1 MHRSCGGGVVDEE
14 HPRHETERADARQH
28 GLKRGQDGVVLR
40 CALSWRSDG
49 QHVGQGVLE
58 APSDRIDV
66 GTVPQDDVDLVHP
79 VFLAEKQLG
88 RRQVHHRQLPADGGR
103 EPLGLEETP
112 HDELAHALRG
122 RQTDRAAGR
131 ESVATRENG
140 RDENRARIADRLQQ
154 LAPVRVCDHRVAL
167 KVLLRGEVGA
177 EELQR
182 LRRVVRERDGPP
194 YERYGSRHVRIGP
207 HDVRGSLVE
216 PHLPDAEDHLQRGRT
231 GDELDRPS
239 NAPYDTRV
247 DDADRDDER
256 DACRDPADDERR
268 PSPARAQLRKA
279 DLSEEPKHRI
289 AIYRAIRQSRCSS
302 PTPGPRSAG
311 SAFMMPAMT
320 VLAAPARVRK
330 RSAQEFNK
338 ILVGSGRLHVPV
350 RNGWPH
356 VRSGP
361 SNAAGRLGV
370 GGAATRSI
378 SARTAASLLPMA
390 APAARYCFAD
400 GRGNRPEH
408 AAASDM
414 TIPIQNTGF
423 SLDVSPDRMAAS
435 HPRKGAPP
443 SQGASHAPYTQRPLR
458 GSRGSL
464 AKSSRDSRLRA
475 ETSVRAHSRSL
486 LAPELWRNLPYP
498 RPARG
503 RRPDRAR
510 ARRA

>member
-1 MHRSCGGGVVDEE
+1 
-14 HPRHETERADARQH
+14 
-28 GLKRGQDGVVLR
+28 
-40 CALSWRSDG
+40 
-49 QHVGQGVLE
+49 
-58 APSDRIDV
+58 
-66 GTVPQDDVDLVHP
+66 
-79 VFLAEKQLG
+79 
-88 RRQVHHRQLPADGGR
+88 
-103 EPLGLEETP
+103 
-112 HDELAHALRG
+112 
-122 RQTDRAAGR
+122 
-131 ESVATRENG
+131 
-140 RDENRARIADRLQQ
+140 
-154 LAPVRVCDHRVAL
+154 
-167 KVLLRGEVGA
+167 
-177 EELQR
+177 
-182 LRRVVRERDGPP
+182 
-194 YERYGSRHVRIGP
+194 
-207 HDVRGSLVE
+207 
-216 PHLPDAEDHLQRGRT
+216 
-231 GDELDRPS
+231 
-239 NAPYDTRV
+239 
-247 DDADRDDER
+247 
-256 DACRDPADDERR
+256 
-268 PSPARAQLRKA
+268 
-279 DLSEEPKHRI
+279 
-289 AIYRAIRQSRCSS
+289 
-302 PTPGPRSAG
+302 
-311 SAFMMPAMT
+311 MMPAMT

-390 APAARYCFAD
+390 APAARCCFAD

-408 AAASDM
+408 TAASDM

-435 HPRKGAPP
+435 HPREGAPP

-458 GSRGSL
+458 GSWGSL

-503 RRPDRAR
+503 RRPDRAV